1 MGKKNTLKN
10 FWVRL
15 ESASSTVTGSLIY
28 LKPNF
33 PNGKK
38 EPELV
43 FDCGTFLDSENK
55 KYNKAFPCK
64 PANIHAVFI
73 THEHVDHMGRLAG
86 FYNQGYKGKVFA
98 SEYTVQVIKS
108 EAIKNYFFTMR
119 NNEEPKHEEKDAISL
134 INGCISINIGETI
147 NIDDNV
153 EIVAYNNAH
162 TKGAVMYKVVF
173 KYEGH
178 KIRILITGDYKK
190 KGIYGKSYFPHAEK
204 YKEKITIV
212 TEATNGTKKKPVAH
226 FKKDLEK
233 SLYEGKSILCSS
245 TGNERYEDILYAIK
259 TMQEAGKISSDIPIY
274 LEVKSAFDLSK
285 LNLNVLPFNFNLVNN
300 SNARKTALY
309 DKRQKIIVV
318 ANYGAFTYYFPN
330 VISKNNWGIFF
341 VNHMYKGSL
350 AERLMAP
357 RGTIIKYCGKEYKK
371 EATAYHTEEFSAHYY
386 IDEFKEL
393 IEGFLDINA
402 VFLGHGESESKK
414 ELQEEAQKRN
424 GLNVQ
429 ILKRGEAFKIF
440 EDKIRHSS

>member
-43 FDCGTFLDSENK
+43 FDCGSFLDSKNK
-55 KYNKAFPCK
+55 KYNKDFPCN
-64 PANIHAVFI
+64 PANINAVFI
-73 THEHVDHMGRLAG
+73 THEHADHMGRLGG
-86 FYNQGYKGKVFA
+86 FYNQGYRGKVFA

-108 EAIKNYFFTMR
+108 DAIKTYYYTMK
-119 NNEEPKHEEKDAISL
+119 NNEEPKHEEKDAIAL
-134 INGCISINIGETI
+134 INGCTAIKLEETI

-153 EIVAYNNAH
+153 EIIAYNNAH
-162 TKGAVMYKVVF
+162 TKGAVMYMVIF

-190 KGIYGKSYFPHAEK
+190 RGIYGKSYFPCSEK

-212 TEATNGTKKKPVAH
+212 TEATNGTKKKPEAH

-233 SLYEGKSILCSS
+233 NIYEGKSVLCSAIGS
-245 TGNERYEDILYAIK
+245 ERYEDILYAIK

-274 LEVKSAFDLSK
+274 LEVKKTFDFSE
-285 LNLNVLPFNFNLVNN
+285 LNSNVIPFNFNLVNN
-300 SNARKTALY
+300 SSARKLALY
-309 DKRQKIIVV
+309 DKRQKIVVV
-318 ANYGAFTYYFPN
+318 ANYGTFTYYFPN
-330 VISKNNWGIFF
+330 VISKSNWGIFF
-341 VNHMYKGSL
+341 VNYMAKGSL
-350 AERLMAP
+350 AERLMVP
-357 RGTIIKYCGKEYKK
+357 RGTIVKYCGKEYVK
-371 EATAYHTEEFSAHYY
+371 EATAYHTDEFSAHYY

-393 IEGFLDINA
+393 IYGFSDINA
-402 VFLGHGESESKK
+402 VFLGHGESESKRD
-414 ELQEEAQKRN
+414 LQEEANKRD
-424 GLNVQ
+424 GLKVQ